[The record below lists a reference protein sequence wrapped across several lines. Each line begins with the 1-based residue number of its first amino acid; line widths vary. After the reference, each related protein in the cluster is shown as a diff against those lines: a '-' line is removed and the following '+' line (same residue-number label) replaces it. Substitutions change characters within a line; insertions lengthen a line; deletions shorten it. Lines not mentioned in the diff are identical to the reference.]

1 MGCSLHSR
9 IGNNAIQSAQMGSQ
23 GVVAV
28 PVWTGRE
35 SGQLRAALR
44 MSQREYAAFLG
55 ASPRTVAGWESKGE
69 AAVISADM
77 QAVLDTALDRADHAI
92 QGRFAAF
99 QAGDHATPAAGKRS
113 QASAAADGLPPQMPG
128 DYRDLIRSAYA
139 TPKPARVPLSE
150 TDVSVV
156 RGMLDSLTAADHQF
170 GGGFARRTADSFLL
184 EVIRPR
190 LAAPGAGSV
199 PRVFKA
205 VAAELQI
212 RVAWMHLDV
221 ADQGAA
227 RAAARDAFR
236 LAQESED
243 LTVCSWVMAMSALLE
258 TWLGNTAAACAFGQA
273 AVGLAAGS
281 PRLVRAFAQ
290 GKLARAL
297 AAAGDSSG
305 TLAAL
310 SQARSLF
317 EAARPHEDERI
328 PAAIRDGGY
337 SAAYIL
343 DEEAHCFRDLGK
355 DNRALTLSEQCLSLR
370 GTDHF
375 PRNRAFA
382 TGNLALALARLGE
395 VDQAC
400 DSALSL
406 LHLAATLQSS
416 RVARRLD
423 AVLDELMPFRGARPV
438 TDLIEQVNETGVTRL
453 RR

>member
-1 MGCSLHSR
+1 MT
-9 IGNNAIQSAQMGSQ
+9 SQ
-23 GVVAV
+23 GMVAV

-55 ASPRTVAGWESKGE
+55 ASPRTVAGWEAKGE
-69 AAVISADM
+69 AAVISSDF
-77 QAVLDTALDRADHAI
+77 QSVLDTALERAGHAI
-92 QGRFAAF
+92 QRRFAAF
-99 QAGDHATPAAGKRS
+99 LAGDLATPAAGKRS
-113 QASAAADGLPPQMPG
+113 RANAAGAGSPLPMQG

-139 TPKPARVPLSE
+139 LPQPGRVPLSE
-150 TDVSVV
+150 TDVGVV
-156 RGMLDSLTAADHQF
+156 RGMLESLTAADHQF
-170 GGGFARRTADSFLL
+170 GGGFARRTADSFVL

-190 LAAPGAGSV
+190 LDAPGSGSV
-199 PRVFKA
+199 ARDFRA
-205 VAAELQI
+205 VAAEMQV

-221 ADQGAA
+221 ADH
-227 RAAARDAFR
+227 AAARDAVRDAFK
-236 LAQESED
+236 LAQQSED

-258 TWLGNTAAACAFGQA
+258 TWLGNTAAARAMGQA
-273 AVGLAAGS
+273 AVGLAAGG

-317 EAARPHEDERI
+317 ESARPHEDERI
-328 PAAIRDGGY
+328 PAAIREGGY
-337 SAAYIL
+337 GAAYIL
-343 DEEAHCFRDLGK
+343 DEEAHCFRDLGR
-355 DNRALTLSEQCLSLR
+355 DNRALTLSEQCLDMR

-382 TGNLALALARLGE
+382 TGNLALAVARVGD

-400 DSALSL
+400 DTTMSL
-406 LHLAATLQSS
+406 LHLAVALQSS

-423 AVLDELMPFRGARPV
+423 AVLDELMPFRGTRPV
-438 TDLIEQVNETGVTRL
+438 AELIEQVNETGVTRL

>member
-1 MGCSLHSR
+1 
-9 IGNNAIQSAQMGSQ
+9 MGSQ

-69 AAVISADM
+69 AAVISAEM
-77 QAVLDTALDRADHAI
+77 QAVLDTALDQAGNAI

-99 QAGDHATPAAGKRS
+99 LAGDHATPAAGKRS
-113 QASAAADGLPPQMPG
+113 QGATAADGIPEVSG
-128 DYRDLIRSAYA
+128 DYHDLIRSAYV
-139 TPKPARVPLSE
+139 TPQPAQVPLTE

-156 RGMLDSLTAADHQF
+156 RGMLESLTAADHQF

-190 LAAPGAGSV
+190 LATPGAGTV
-199 PRVFKA
+199 PRDFKA

-221 ADQGAA
+221 ADQ
-227 RAAARDAFR
+227 AAAHAAVRDAFR

-273 AVGLAAGS
+273 AVGLAASG
-281 PRLVRAFAQ
+281 PRLVRVRH

-317 EAARPHEDERI
+317 EAAQPHEDERI

-355 DNRALTLSEQCLSLR
+355 DNRTLTLSEQCLSMR

-382 TGNLALALARLGE
+382 TGNLALALARLRE
-395 VDQAC
+395 IDQAC
-400 DSALSL
+400 DSTLSL

-423 AVLDELMPFRGARPV
+423 KVLDELMPFRSSRPV
-438 TDLIEQVNETGVTRL
+438 AELIEQVNETGVTRL